1 MVVDRNSGTDNRAEN
16 TEPHELR
23 DRPPAPPPDRPGSP
37 GFPSRLESLRDAR
50 EAQVAAAA
58 EEDPGQ
64 EGPQDSGTEAD
75 VVGSIDES
83 EKAFHSAE
91 RRIAELL
98 KSEGSTVR
106 ALRESPQ
113 HGVRTPD
120 AIVDGTPTEFKSL
133 REGAGSNTVKNALNS
148 AKGQADHAIVDAR
161 GSGLE
166 QPTAQLGLN

>member
-64 EGPQDSGTEAD
+64 EGPQDIGTEAEAA
-75 VVGSIDES
+75 GSIDES
-83 EKAFHSAE
+83 EKAFDSAE

-98 KSEGSTVR
+98 KSEGNTIR

-113 HGVRTPD
+113 HRCAHPTPSWTARRRSSKACAKEPAPTRSRTP
-120 AIVDGTPTEFKSL
+120 
-133 REGAGSNTVKNALNS
+133 
-148 AKGQADHAIVDAR
+148 
-161 GSGLE
+161 
-166 QPTAQLGLN
+166 